1 MEERLLGKGGEE
13 AGSLAVSAWSKQEPR
28 NESETHGGGDGVR
41 QKLRLRQEYIIEEVL
56 ICNLALQKHVIL
68 ITVGGEW
75 EVTEGFK
82 QACLI

>member
-1 MEERLLGKGGEE
+1 MG
-13 AGSLAVSAWSKQEPR
+13 
-28 NESETHGGGDGVR
+28 
-41 QKLRLRQEYIIEEVL
+41 LRQECVPEEIL
-56 ICNLALQKHVIL
+56 ICNPALQKRVIL

>member
-1 MEERLLGKGGEE
+1 MG
-13 AGSLAVSAWSKQEPR
+13 
-28 NESETHGGGDGVR
+28 
-41 QKLRLRQEYIIEEVL
+41 LRQECVTEE
-56 ICNLALQKHVIL
+56 ICNPALQKHVIL

>member
-1 MEERLLGKGGEE
+1 MGL
-13 AGSLAVSAWSKQEPR
+13 
-28 NESETHGGGDGVR
+28 R
-41 QKLRLRQEYIIEEVL
+41 QKCFTEEIL
-56 ICNLALQKHVIL
+56 ICNPALQRHVIL